1 MIATDY
7 MDIFREAENDCWT
20 HALCFDDCIKSPSV
34 GWHLLAPRA
43 FPTLNFRQA
52 AQGEIP
58 QPVSNLLHAV
68 KE

>member
-1 MIATDY
+1 MIVEHMPCVLMT
-7 MDIFREAENDCWT
+7 
-20 HALCFDDCIKSPSV
+20 ALSPSV

-43 FPTLNFRQA
+43 FLTLNSSGIQ
-52 AQGEIP
+52 EKP